1 MRESSACANRH
12 EVQGVDS
19 RICRSLAACMGIVGL
34 AWVLSGVLT
43 LCVLELRVIGLFGW
57 PPERGSAVWLGA
69 MGVVLLTF
77 GVLTNLPAVAFRRA
91 AGTLYVDEGELG
103 RALRRLRL
111 LYALHAS
118 FVVGVI
124 LMLAVYVWCLPLW
137 ER

>member
-1 MRESSACANRH
+1 
-12 EVQGVDS
+12 
-19 RICRSLAACMGIVGL
+19 MGIVGL
-34 AWVLSGVLT
+34 AWVLSGVLA
-43 LCVLELRVIGLFGW
+43 LCVRELRVIGFFGW

-77 GVLTNLPAVAFRRA
+77 GVLTNLPAVAFGRA
-91 AGTLYVDEGELG
+91 AGTLYVDEKELG

-124 LMLAVYVWCLPLW
+124 LMRAVYVWCLPLW
-137 ER
+137 KR